1 MQQQQ
6 IQQIFNDNIVTW
18 TSYSNN
24 TSPTAIKPSSI
35 VTDLINYNFSPQI
48 VAEAERIYAVMR
60 HNVRRGSVR
69 KKLLFQLVHNAHLE
83 LDIPVD
89 PNELGKIFGLDRG
102 EIQKSFS
109 LFSPLQTGYAPPTKN
124 TTPLQYIPAFCER
137 LGLSN
142 DIAEQFERT
151 SRAILEKDPTLF
163 DEHPR
168 TVASGLL
175 RYCLT
180 MNGLVFDDQALLD
193 SITGRSYVTVDP
205 VFKRIVAIDNA

>member
-1 MQQQQ
+1 MEQQQQ
-6 IQQIFNDNIVTW
+6 LFNDNVVTW
-18 TSYSNN
+18 ASYSN
-24 TSPTAIKPSSI
+24 TTCPTTFKQSSI
-35 VTDLINYNFSPQI
+35 VTDLSNYNFSPQI
-48 VAEAERIYAVMR
+48 ISEAERIYAIMR

-124 TTPLQYIPAFCER
+124 TTPLQYIPSFCTR
-137 LGLSN
+137 LGLST
-142 DIAEQFERT
+142 DITEQFERT
-151 SRAILEKDPTLF
+151 SRAILEKDPTLL

-180 MNGLVFDDQALLD
+180 THGLVFEDQTLID
-193 SITGRSYVTVDP
+193 NITGRSYVTVDP
-205 VFKRIVAIDNA
+205 VFKRIISIDNS